1 MLQNIIFLEQVIILF
16 HYFCWL
22 FFHFGLLCLSRMM
35 YERSAISFP
44 VEYSLLCQF
53 R

>member
-1 MLQNIIFLEQVIILF
+1 MLENIIFLEQVIIF

-22 FFHFGLLCLSRMM
+22 FSPFRLLCTSRMM
-35 YERSAISFP
+35 YEKSAISFP